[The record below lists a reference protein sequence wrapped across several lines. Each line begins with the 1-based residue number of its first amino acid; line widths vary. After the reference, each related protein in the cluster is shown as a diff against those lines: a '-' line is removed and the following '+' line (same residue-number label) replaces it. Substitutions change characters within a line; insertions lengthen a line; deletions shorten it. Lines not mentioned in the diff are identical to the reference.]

1 MLVNTSP
8 VQCQAKEAP
17 YKEQALG
24 AAHLS
29 KS

>member
-1 MLVNTSP
+1 MLVNTSL
-8 VQCQAKEAP
+8 QCQAKEAP